1 MALKCGRKS
10 ETVGELVRRISAEA
24 AEGGTVIDQNT
35 RATLL
40 WSFQWLKFD
49 KNTAYTASL
58 ASLEHKRKI
67 SISRP
72 KFGLNGTQA
81 HGAPFS
87 LQALSGRWPDQ
98 L

>member
-40 WSFQWLKFD
+40 WSFQ
-49 KNTAYTASL
+49 
-58 ASLEHKRKI
+58 
-67 SISRP
+67 
-72 KFGLNGTQA
+72 
-81 HGAPFS
+81 
-87 LQALSGRWPDQ
+87 
-98 L
+98 